1 MGFKTLFLSQYT
13 RFLIFFQPA
22 PLTVA
27 AVFAKLKEI
36 GEMTG
41 HASMNKKTEK
51 IQAMLVACRQS
62 EARFLIRSL
71 AGKMRIGLAEQ
82 SVLQALSHA
91 CVMTPPCQVSLKN
104 LYF

>member
-1 MGFKTLFLSQYT
+1 M
-13 RFLIFFQPA
+13 
-22 PLTVA
+22 TVPG
-27 AVFAKLKEI
+27 VFSKLREI

-51 IQAMLVACRQS
+51 IQSMLVACRQS

-82 SVLQALSHA
+82 SVLQVNNA
-91 CVMTPPCQVSLKN
+91 P
-104 LYF
+104 